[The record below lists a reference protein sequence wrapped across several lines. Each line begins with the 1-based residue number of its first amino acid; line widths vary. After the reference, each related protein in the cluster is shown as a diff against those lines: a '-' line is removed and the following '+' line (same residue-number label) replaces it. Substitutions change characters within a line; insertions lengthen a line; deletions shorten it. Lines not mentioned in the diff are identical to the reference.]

1 MSDLPTLH
9 PLQPHAALPALAGLK
24 LAAGFTW
31 QTDGGLRLHYR
42 LQGALDGLRLP
53 PPARPEQTDGLWQ
66 HTCCEAFITEGAG
79 SAYHEFNLAPSGAWA
94 AYRFT
99 DYRQRDTAWQP
110 AAAPHI
116 SCRRDE
122 DSLWLVADLP
132 APLLPAA
139 PATASRLGLTAVIE
153 SRAGERS
160 YWALQ
165 HAAPQA
171 DFHLSASFT
180 LPLNRP

>member
-1 MSDLPTLH
+1 M
-9 PLQPHAALPALAGLK
+9 AAARWAGRRR
-24 LAAGFTW
+24 ATGC
-31 QTDGGLRLHYR
+31 RH
-42 LQGALDGLRLP
+42 
-53 PPARPEQTDGLWQ
+53 
-66 HTCCEAFITEGAG
+66 
-79 SAYHEFNLAPSGAWA
+79 
-94 AYRFT
+94 
-99 DYRQRDTAWQP
+99 RDTAWQP

>member
-1 MSDLPTLH
+1 MPDSPVLH
-9 PLQPHAALPALAGLK
+9 PLLPHAAPPAPASLK
-24 LAAGFTW
+24 LGAGFAW
-31 QTDGGLRLHYR
+31 QPDGSLRLHYR

-53 PPARPEQTDGLWQ
+53 PPAAPIPTDGLWQ
-66 HTCCEAFITEGAG
+66 HTCCEAFIAEGAG
-79 SAYHEFNLAPSGAWA
+79 SAYREFNLAPSGAWA

-99 DYRQRDTAWQP
+99 GYRQRDTAWQP
-110 AAAPHI
+110 AAVPSI
-116 SCRRDE
+116 ECRRDG

-132 APLLPAA
+132 TALLPSV
-139 PATASRLGLTAVIE
+139 ATRLGLTAVIE
-153 SRAGERS
+153 TLADERS
-160 YWALQ
+160 YWALH